1 MNYTWNY
8 ATPSPDQT
16 ALATALAARAGIH
29 PALGKLLS

>member
-16 ALATALAARAGIH
+16 ALAARAGIH